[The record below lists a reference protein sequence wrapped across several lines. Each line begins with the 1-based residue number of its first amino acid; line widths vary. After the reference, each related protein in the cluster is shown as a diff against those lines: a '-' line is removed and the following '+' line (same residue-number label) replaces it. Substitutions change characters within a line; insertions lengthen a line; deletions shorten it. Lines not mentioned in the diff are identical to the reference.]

1 MLTKPAINNALN
13 TWAAKVVATAKA
25 NLTRGRKRATGTL
38 YNSVKYKLV
47 QTPTGPYI
55 EFLYVDYGEY
65 VEGGRRMNAK
75 FPPNPSSSPDKPPS
89 PILKW
94 IKVKGIR
101 GRDKQGRFI
110 SDKSLTYLIS
120 RSISK
125 KGIKP
130 FPFYA
135 DAIKSAIKRLGPELG
150 NIIAVA
156 IRKDLNAVSSAV
168 TK

>member
-1 MLTKPAINNALN
+1 MLSKPAINNALN

-25 NLTRGRKRATGTL
+25 NLTRGKKRATGTL

-47 QTPTGPYI
+47 QTPSGPYV

-65 VEGGRRMNAK
+65 VEQGRRPNGK
-75 FPPNPSSSPDKPPS
+75 FPWPKGDPS
-89 PILKW
+89 PITKW
-94 IKVKGIR
+94 IKQKGIR

-110 SDKSLTYLIS
+110 TDKSLTYLIS
-120 RSISK
+120 RSIAK

-150 NIIAVA
+150 NTIAVA
-156 IRKDLNAVSSAV
+156 IQKDLNAVSSAV

>member
-1 MLTKPAINNALN
+1 MLSKAAINNALN

-25 NLTRGRKRATGTL
+25 NLTRGRKRATDTL

-75 FPPNPSSSPDKPPS
+75 FPPPA

-94 IKVKGIR
+94 IKVKGIK
-101 GRDKQGRFI
+101 GRDKKGRFI
-110 SDKSLTYLIS
+110 TDKSLTYLIS

-150 NIIAVA
+150 SAIAVA
-156 IRKDLNAVSSAV
+156 IQKDLNAVSSAA